1 MYKKKINC
9 GSNHNNISEK
19 SDSQWRKLRI
29 RIILLILSNIKVP
42 GTITILCC
50 QIFLSSV
57 QKHQTLEV
65 QKTMN
70 VRKSH
75 FCRLNY
81 WRRKW
86 LKFSNFSKIQY
97 LFCTRKSKSKTVW
110 ETLGSTIWFHSG
122 TYWFHPGTTW
132 FQARTPWFQAG
143 TPWW

>member
-1 MYKKKINC
+1 MFLNKDLYKKD
-9 GSNHNNISEK
+9 NNISKK
-19 SDSQWRKLRI
+19 SDSQWRKTRM

-42 GTITILCC
+42 GTITIFCC

-97 LFCTRKSKSKTVW
+97 LFCTRKGKSKRQFLKLIFIFKWKRNNFLLIFIVTFK
-110 ETLGSTIWFHSG
+110 STS
-122 TYWFHPGTTW
+122 
-132 FQARTPWFQAG
+132 
-143 TPWW
+143 

>member
-1 MYKKKINC
+1 MFLNKDLYKKD
-9 GSNHNNISEK
+9 NNISKK
-19 SDSQWRKLRI
+19 SDSQWRKTRM

-42 GTITILCC
+42 GTITIFCC

-97 LFCTRKSKSKTVW
+97 LFCTRKGKSKRQFLKLIFIFKWKRNNFLLIFTV
-110 ETLGSTIWFHSG
+110 TFKSTS
-122 TYWFHPGTTW
+122 
-132 FQARTPWFQAG
+132 
-143 TPWW
+143 